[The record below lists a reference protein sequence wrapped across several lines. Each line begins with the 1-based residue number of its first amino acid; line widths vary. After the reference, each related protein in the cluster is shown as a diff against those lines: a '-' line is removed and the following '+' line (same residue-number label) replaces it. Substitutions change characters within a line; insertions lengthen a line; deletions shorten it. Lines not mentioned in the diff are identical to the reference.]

1 MRSALTRTSGWPR
14 WVALGAAVTVAVAVV
29 AVGSGLAAGKAK
41 PTNTSPP
48 RIVGVARIGQ
58 ILTGERGSWTNNPT
72 KYDFA
77 WLRCASNGSS
87 CVAIDGATGSQYQ
100 LTAAD
105 DGHTLRFRVTAS
117 NSDGSNTSQSA
128 ATAVV
133 VAAGKPANTAP
144 PTISGT
150 PQENAT
156 LTGTNG
162 TWTNNPSKYE
172 YAWQRCDK
180 TGGACS
186 SISGATK
193 STYTLTSADVGATI
207 RFRVTASNSLGN
219 DAALSAATAVI
230 GKFRGQGCPVTGNP
244 DQVTAIN
251 APARLL
257 VDTLQSEPSIVTKQ
271 VGTVT
276 IKFHVT
282 STCGGP
288 VQGALVYATATPY
301 NQFAIPP
308 EQATGADGWA
318 TLTFQR
324 LRGFPAARQ
333 QRQLTIFVRA
343 RKAGENPLAGVSTR
357 RLMSIR
363 VNLRG

>member
-1 MRSALTRTSGWPR
+1 MRSALIRTSRWPK
-14 WVALGAAVTVAVAVV
+14 WVALGAAVTVAVAAV
-29 AVGSGLAAGKAK
+29 AVGSGLAASKAK

-77 WLRCASNGSS
+77 WLRCASNGGS
-87 CVAIDGATGSQYQ
+87 CGTIDGATGSQYQ

-186 SISGATK
+186 SIGGATK

-219 DAALSAATAVI
+219 DTAISAATAVI

-257 VDTLQSEPSIVTKQ
+257 VDTLQSEPSVVTKQ

-343 RKAGENPLAGVSTR
+343 RKAGENPLAGISTR

>member
-1 MRSALTRTSGWPR
+1 M
-14 WVALGAAVTVAVAVV
+14 VAAV
-29 AVGSGLAAGKAK
+29 AVGSGLAAAKAK
-41 PTNTSPP
+41 PSNTSPP

-72 KYDFA
+72 KYENA
-77 WLRCASNGSS
+77 WLRCSGNGGN
-87 CVAIDGATGSQYQ
+87 CDAISGSTGTQYQ

-105 DGHTLRFRVTAS
+105 DGHTLRFRVTAT
-117 NSDGSNTSQSA
+117 NSDGSSTAQSA

-180 TGGACS
+180 SGGACS
-186 SISGATK
+186 SISGGTK
-193 STYTLTSADVGATI
+193 NAYTLTSADVGATI
-207 RFRVTASNSLGN
+207 RFRVTASNSLGS
-219 DAALSAATAVI
+219 DTALSAATAAI
-230 GKFRGQGCPVTGNP
+230 GKFRGQGCPITGSP
-244 DQVTAIN
+244 DQITAIN
-251 APARLL
+251 TPARLL
-257 VDTLQSEPSIVTKQ
+257 VDTLQSEPPVVTRQ
-271 VGTVT
+271 VSTVT
-276 IKFHVT
+276 VKFHVT

-324 LRGFPAARQ
+324 LRGFPAARH

-343 RKAGENPLAGVSTR
+343 RKGGENVLTGISTR
-357 RLMSIR
+357 RLVSIR
-363 VNLRG
+363 VNLRD